1 MLDDPVA
8 DRILRLLHS
17 AGSSTTPRDRPIS
30 RRPVNMNAMEAAVI
44 PWSFA
49 TALAIGIDPAVVVH
63 MGGYRGKS
71 EGLRGPWSR

>member
-1 MLDDPVA
+1 MQ
-8 DRILRLLHS
+8 
-17 AGSSTTPRDRPIS
+17 T
-30 RRPVNMNAMEAAVI
+30 AVI

-49 TALAIGIDPAVVVH
+49 TALAIGIDPAVVFH